1 MKQNKKE
8 EKGKIGFWLSTSL
21 VVGNMTGSGIFLLPA
36 ALALYGGISVFGWVF
51 TVLGSIFLALVFSRL
66 SSLITRAGGPYSY
79 SREGFGDFAGFLVAW
94 GYWLSIWTG
103 NAAISVAGVGY
114 LSIFIP
120 SLKENPFFSALMAI
134 GAIWFFTYI
143 NTKSIKKVGLVQLVT
158 TLLKILPLVALGTFG
173 YFYFNEAHFTPFNL
187 SELSNF
193 DAVTATAALA
203 LWAFLGLE
211 SATIPS
217 DKVKNP
223 SRTIPRSTIA
233 GILVA
238 ALLYI
243 SSTVGVMGIISP
255 AELQESAAPFADAAQ
270 KIWGNWASGLV
281 AAGAAIACFGALN
294 GWILLQG
301 QLPMAAARDKLFPPV
316 FKKVSKRGVPVMGL
330 LVASILSSFLVG
342 FNYTRGLVSM
352 FSFIIML
359 STLSCL
365 LPYLFSSLSE
375 IMLYLRK
382 KKSYSRSRLISASL
396 ISIPAFLYSLW
407 AITGLDSEVQFWGII
422 LLSSGIPVYAY
433 IKVRGR
439 TK

>member
-1 MKQNKKE
+1 MKQNKIE

-21 VVGNMTGSGIFLLPA
+21 VVGNMAGSGIFLLPA
-36 ALALYGGISVFGWVF
+36 ALALYGGISVFGWLF

-66 SSLITRAGGPYSY
+66 SSLITRAGGPYSF

-120 SLKENPFFSALMAI
+120 SLKENPLLSALVAV

-158 TLLKILPLVALGTFG
+158 TLLKILPLLALGTFG
-173 YFYFNEAHFTPFNL
+173 YLYFNKAHFTPFNL

-223 SRTIPRSTIA
+223 SKTIPRSTVA
-233 GILVA
+233 GILLA
-238 ALLYI
+238 ALLYV

-270 KIWGNWASGLV
+270 KIWGNCASGLV

-301 QLPMAAARDKLFPPV
+301 QLPMAAARDKLFPSV
-316 FKKVSKRGVPVMGL
+316 FKKVSKKGSAAYGP
-330 LVASILSSFLVG
+330 SYCQ
-342 FNYTRGLVSM
+342 YT
-352 FSFIIML
+352 F
-359 STLSCL
+359 L
-365 LPYLFSSLSE
+365 LPGRLQLYKGAGKHVLLYYHAFHPQLPASLPLLLPVRNYALFKEKEELQQKQIDFCLPDFHTSLS
-375 IMLYLRK
+375 L
-382 KKSYSRSRLISASL
+382 
-396 ISIPAFLYSLW
+396 FLM
-407 AITGLDSEVQFWGII
+407 GHHRPE
-422 LLSSGIPVYAY
+422 
-433 IKVRGR
+433 
-439 TK
+439 